1 MKSRF
6 LQLFLLL
13 MLGLGVQ
20 AQVTTSSI
28 SGKITDE
35 KSVELIGANV
45 LVIHTPS
52 GTQYGTITNESGQYS
67 ISNMR
72 VGGPYSLSISYVGY
86 QDYSEN
92 DIYLNLGQTFL
103 INAKLSESSV
113 QLGEVTVIGIKD
125 NLLNSKRT
133 GASTN
138 ISKRQLESM
147 PTLSRGLSDFTR
159 LTPQANGSSFGGAN
173 NRFNNITIDGA
184 VNNDVF
190 GLSGSGTPGGQA
202 NTQPISLDAIQELQ
216 VVLAPYDV
224 SYGNFTGGG
233 INAVTRS
240 GTNNTEGSVY
250 FFNRN
255 QNTIGKSPLTNLKA
269 TDFNNTQFGFRL
281 GGALVKNKLF
291 YFVNAELGNISS
303 PLTFNA
309 GETGS
314 AISLATAELI
324 SKTAKEKWN
333 YDVGSYN
340 LTNAETKNSK
350 FLVKLD
356 YNINNNHQ
364 LSIRNNY
371 IDAFDDN
378 ISRSGT
384 FFRFGNNAYK
394 FNNTQNITVAELRS
408 KISNNVSNNLIVG
421 YSRIRDTRE
430 IAGSLFPQITIANID
445 GKSTNSVEFGSQR
458 SSTAN
463 ELDQDIFEITDN
475 VKINRGK
482 HTFTLG
488 THNEFFK
495 FRNLFINNYNG
506 RWDFNSVQDFVDNKP
521 FRARATY
528 SIVDGVDKPSAE
540 FSAMQLGF
548 YVQDEFSVSDKLK
561 ITAGIRLD
569 VPIIADEPLYNMTV
583 DTTAAFGDL
592 STTNT
597 PSGQLLW
604 SPRLGFNYDVT
615 GDRSVQLRGGAG
627 IFTGRVPFVW
637 LSNQF
642 SNSGKLFGT
651 VDVRDNLNT
660 PVNEINKNNG
670 FEPIIANQKN
680 VGNAGTTTE
689 INLVS
694 KDFRLPQ
701 VLRFN
706 LASDFKLPYGVVAT
720 LEGIYSKTLNN
731 VIYSDINL
739 KNSTGTID
747 TTYSKGSDKR
757 ALYNSSTAN
766 KVNRAFTNVIL
777 LDNTNEGYNYSL
789 TGQLT
794 KQFDNG
800 LNAMVAYTYGQARSI
815 NDGAS
820 STALSNWE
828 FVQTTSNPN
837 NPDLAISNFQ
847 LVHRIIGALGYNI
860 KYGKNES
867 FGTGINI
874 FYAGRSGNPFSYVY
888 AGGDLNGDGAFSNDL
903 VYIPKTRSEINLLPL
918 TVSGVTT
925 TPEEQWN
932 SLNAFIENDEY
943 LNSRRGQYAERNG
956 AETPW
961 EHQLDLRIT
970 QDLGTNI
977 GKKKHG
983 LQLTFDIFNFTNLLN
998 KEWGRQYF
1006 VSNQALTLLNV
1017 DTAANRRGFTY
1028 RNTNP
1033 VGWNV
1038 SDFASRWQMQIGVRY
1053 IFN

>member
-1 MKSRF
+1 MKTKF
-6 LQLFLLL
+6 LHIFLFLL
-13 MLGLGVQ
+13 LGLGVQ
-20 AQVTTSSI
+20 AQVTTAGM
-28 SGKITDE
+28 SGRVTDQAGA
-35 KSVELIGANV
+35 ELIGATV
-45 LVIHTPS
+45 LATHTPS
-52 GTQYGTITNESGQYS
+52 GTQYGTVTNESGKYS
-67 ISNMR
+67 FANLR
-72 VGGPYSLSISYVGY
+72 VGGPYTVVFSYVGFAEY
-86 QDYSEN
+86 TEN
-92 DIYLNLGQTFL
+92 DLNLNLGQEFIL
-103 INAKLSESSV
+103 NVKLAESGL
-113 QLGEVTVIGIKD
+113 QLNEVTVVGSKD
-125 NLLNSKRT
+125 NILNSKRT

-138 ISKRQLESM
+138 ISKRQLETM
-147 PTLSRGLSDFTR
+147 PTLSRSLNDFTR

-224 SYGNFTGGG
+224 TYGNFTGGG
-233 INAVTRS
+233 INAITRS

-250 FFNRN
+250 FFTRN
-255 QNTIGKSPLTNLKA
+255 QNTVGKSPLTNLKA
-269 TDFNNTQFGFRL
+269 NDFTNSQIGFRL

-291 YFVNAELGNISS
+291 YFVNAEIGRISA

-314 AISLATAELI
+314 AISIATAELI
-324 SKTAKEKWN
+324 AKTAKEQWN
-333 YDVGSYN
+333 YDVGSYG
-340 LTNAETKNSK
+340 LQNAKTENSK
-350 FLVKLD
+350 YLVKLD
-356 YNINNNHQ
+356 YNINKNHQ
-364 LSIRNNY
+364 LSLRNSY

-378 ISRSGT
+378 INRSGT

-408 KISNNVSNNLIVG
+408 RVTNNISNNLILG
-421 YSRIRDTRE
+421 YSRIRDNRE
-430 IAGSLFPQITIANID
+430 TAGSLFPQITIANID

-458 SSTAN
+458 SSVAN
-463 ELDQDIFEITDN
+463 ELDQDIFEITNN
-475 VKINRGK
+475 VKITKGK
-482 HTFTLG
+482 HNITIG

-506 RWDFNSVQDFVDNKP
+506 RWDFLNVQDFVNNIP
-521 FRARATY
+521 NRARATY

-548 YVQDEFSVSDKLK
+548 YVQDEYSFNDKFK
-561 ITAGIRLD
+561 VTAGIRLD
-569 VPIIADEPLYNMTV
+569 VPIIGDEPLYNMTV
-583 DTTAAFGDL
+583 DTTTAFGDL
-592 STTNT
+592 STSNT

-651 VDVRDNLNT
+651 VDARDNLNT
-660 PVNEINKNNG
+660 PVNEVNSNNG
-670 FEPIIANQKN
+670 FEPLIANQKN

-689 INLVS
+689 INLVT

-720 LEGIYSKTLNN
+720 IEGIYSKTLNN
-731 VIYSDINL
+731 VVYSDLNL
-739 KNSTGTID
+739 KNSTAQID
-747 TTYSKGSDKR
+747 TTYSSGSDTR
-757 ALYNSSTAN
+757 PLYNSSSAN

-794 KQFDNG
+794 KQFANG
-800 LNAMVAYTYGQARSI
+800 FNAMLAYTYGQARSV

-828 FVQTTSNPN
+828 FVQTSTNAN

-847 LVHRIIGALGYNI
+847 LAHRIIGAVGYSV
-860 KYGKNES
+860 KYGKNQN

-874 FYAGRSGNPFSYVY
+874 FYAGRSGNHFSYIY
-888 AGGDLNGDGAFSNDL
+888 TGGDINGDGAFSNDL
-903 VYIPKTRSEINLLPL
+903 IYVPRSIDDIKLLPL
-918 TVSGVTT
+918 TVNGVTIS
-925 TPEEQWN
+925 PADQWT
-932 SLNAFIENDEY
+932 SLNTFIENDSY
-943 LNSRRGQYAERNG
+943 LKTRRGQYAERNG
-956 AETPW
+956 AVTPW

-977 GKKKHG
+977 GNKKHG
-983 LQLTFDIFNFTNLLN
+983 LQLTLDIFNFTNLLN
-998 KEWGRQYF
+998 KDWGRQYF
-1006 VSNQALTLLNV
+1006 VSNQALSLLNV
-1017 DTAANRRGFTY
+1017 STGNTKGFTY

-1033 VGWNV
+1033 VGWDV
-1038 SDFASRWQMQIGVRY
+1038 SDFASRWQMQLGVRY
-1053 IFN
+1053 TFN

>member
-1 MKSRF
+1 
-6 LQLFLLL
+6 

-20 AQVTTSSI
+20 AQVTTSSMA
-28 SGKITDE
+28 GRITDDNDT
-35 KSVELIGANV
+35 ELIGATV
-45 LVIHTPS
+45 LAIHTPS
-52 GTQYGTITNESGQYS
+52 GTQYGTVTDLNGRYNLTNL
-67 ISNMR
+67 R
-72 VGGPYSLSISYVGY
+72 VGGPYSIVFSYVGFAEY
-86 QDYSEN
+86 TETDLF
-92 DIYLNLGQTFL
+92 LNLGQEYIL
-103 INAKLSESSV
+103 NSKLSESGL
-113 QLGEVTVIGIKD
+113 QLSEVTVVGSKD
-125 NLLNSKRT
+125 NILNSKRT

-138 ISKRQLESM
+138 ITKKQLETM
-147 PTLSRGLSDFTR
+147 PTLSRSLGDFTR

-216 VVLAPYDV
+216 IVLAPYDV

-240 GTNNTEGSVY
+240 GTNSTEGSVY
-250 FFNRN
+250 YFTRN
-255 QNTIGKSPLTNLKA
+255 QNTVGKSPLTNLKA
-269 TDFNNTQFGFRL
+269 NDFTNTQLGFRL
-281 GGALVKNKLF
+281 GGALIKNKLF
-291 YFVNAELGNISS
+291 YFINAEVGRASV

-324 SKTAKEKWN
+324 AKTAKEKWN
-333 YDVGSYN
+333 YDVGSYGVE
-340 LTNAETKNSK
+340 NAKTENNK
-350 FLVKLD
+350 FLIKLD
-356 YNINNNHQ
+356 YNINKNHQ
-364 LSIRNNY
+364 LSFRNNY
-371 IDAFDDN
+371 ISAFDDN

-394 FNNTQNITVAELRS
+394 FNNSQNIAVAEIRS
-408 KISNNVSNNLIVG
+408 KISNNVSNNLIIG
-421 YSRIRDTRE
+421 YSRIRDNRE
-430 IAGSLFPQITIANID
+430 TSGTLFPSITIGGID
-445 GKSTNSVEFGSQR
+445 GISTNSAQFGSER

-475 VKINRGK
+475 VKITRGK
-482 HTFTLG
+482 HNITIG

-506 RWDFNSVQDFVDNKP
+506 RWDFRSAQDFVDNKP

-528 SIVDGVDKPSAE
+528 SIVDGVDKPSAA

-548 YVQDEFSVSDKLK
+548 YIQDEFAISNKFKL
-561 ITAGIRLD
+561 TAGIRLD
-569 VPIIADEPLYNMTV
+569 VPIIGDEPSFNMTV
-583 DTTAAFGDL
+583 DTTNAFGDL
-592 STTNT
+592 STSNT

-651 VDVRDNLNT
+651 VDVRDNLST
-660 PVNEINKNNG
+660 PTNEVNKNNG
-670 FEPIIANQKN
+670 FEPLIANQKN

-706 LASDFKLPYGVVAT
+706 LATDFKLPYGVVAT
-720 LEGIYSKTLNN
+720 IEGIYSKTLNN
-731 VIYSDINL
+731 VVYSDINL
-739 KNSTGTID
+739 KQSTGSID
-747 TTYSKGSDKR
+747 TTYSKGADKR
-757 ALYNSSTAN
+757 PLYNSSSAN
-766 KVNRAFTNVIL
+766 KVNKAFTNVIL
-777 LDNTNEGYNYSL
+777 LDNTNKGFNYSL

-794 KQFDNG
+794 KQFSNG
-800 LNAMVAYTYGQARSI
+800 FNAMVAYTYGQARSV

-828 FVQTTSNPN
+828 FVQTTSNAN

-847 LVHRIIGALGYNI
+847 LANRVISALGYTVR
-860 KYGKNES
+860 YGKNENY
-867 FGTGINI
+867 GTGINI
-874 FYAGRSGNPFSYVY
+874 FYAGRSGNHFSYVY
-888 AGGDLNGDGAFSNDL
+888 NGNSGDLNGDGAFSNDL
-903 VYIPKTRSEINLLPL
+903 IFIPKTIDQINLLEF
-918 TVSGVTT
+918 TSNNVIVT
-925 TPEEQWN
+925 PQEQWKN
-932 SLNAFIENDEY
+932 LDAFIENDPY
-943 LNSRRGQYAERNG
+943 LKTKRGQYAERNG
-956 AETPW
+956 AITPW
-961 EHQLDLRIT
+961 EHQIDIRFT

-977 GKKKHG
+977 GNKKHG
-983 LQLTFDIFNFTNLLN
+983 LQLTLDIFNITNLLN
-998 KEWGRQYF
+998 KDWGRQYF
-1006 VSNQALTLLNV
+1006 VTNQALTLLDV
-1017 DTAANRRGFTY
+1017 DTSKKGFTY
-1028 RNTNP
+1028 KNSNP

-1038 SDFASRWQMQIGVRY
+1038 ADFASRWQMQVGVRY

>member
-1 MKSRF
+1 MV
-6 LQLFLLL
+6 
-13 MLGLGVQ
+13 LGLGVQ
-20 AQVTTSSI
+20 AQVTTSSMV
-28 SGKITDE
+28 GKVTDE
-35 KSVELIGANV
+35 KGEALIGASV
-45 LVIHTPS
+45 LATHVPS
-52 GTQYGTITNESGQYS
+52 GTQYGTVTNESGQYA

-72 VGGPYSLSISYVGY
+72 VGGPYDVIVGYVGY
-86 QDYSEN
+86 TDKKES
-92 DIYLNLGQTFL
+92 DVYLSLGQTYVY
-103 INAKLSESSV
+103 NSK
-113 QLGEVTVIGIKD
+113 LGENSVSLEEIVVVGAKD
-125 NLLNSKRT
+125 NILNSKRT

-138 ISKRQLESM
+138 ISKRQLENM
-147 PTLSRGLSDFTR
+147 PTLSRGIGDFTR
-159 LTPQANGSSFGGAN
+159 LTPQANGNSFGGAN

-224 SYGNFTGGG
+224 TYGNFTGGG
-233 INAVTRS
+233 VNAVTRS

-250 FFNRN
+250 FFTRN

-269 TDFNNTQFGFRL
+269 NDFTNSQFGFRL

-291 YFVNAELGNISS
+291 YFVNAELGRISA

-324 SKTAKEKWN
+324 AKTAKEKWN
-333 YDVGSYN
+333 YDVGSYG
-340 LTNAETKNSK
+340 LENARTENSK
-350 FLVKLD
+350 YLVKLD
-356 YNINNNHQ
+356 YNINKNHQ
-364 LSIRNNY
+364 LSLRNNY
-371 IDAFDDN
+371 INAFDDN
-378 ISRSGT
+378 INRSGT

-408 KISNNVSNNLIVG
+408 KITNNISNNLILG
-421 YSRIRDTRE
+421 YSRIRDNRE
-430 IAGSLFPQITIANID
+430 TAGSLFPQITIANID

-458 SSTAN
+458 SSVAN
-463 ELDQDIFEITDN
+463 ELDQDIFEITNN
-475 VKINRGK
+475 VKITKGK
-482 HTFTLG
+482 HSITLG

-528 SIVDGVDKPSAE
+528 SIVDGVDRPSAE

-548 YVQDEFSVSDKLK
+548 YVQDEYSFSDKLK
-561 ITAGIRLD
+561 VTAGIRLD
-569 VPIIADEPLYNMTV
+569 VPIIGDEPLYNMTV
-583 DTTAAFGDL
+583 DTTTAFGDL
-592 STTNT
+592 STSNT

-604 SPRLGFNYDVT
+604 SPRVGFNYDVT

-660 PVNEINKNNG
+660 PTNEINKNNG

-706 LASDFKLPYGVVAT
+706 LASDIKLPYGVVAT
-720 LEGIYSKTLNN
+720 IEGIYSKTLNN
-731 VIYSDINL
+731 VIYSDLNL
-739 KNSTGTID
+739 KKSVATID
-747 TTYSKGSDKR
+747 TTFSKGADKR
-757 ALYNSSTAN
+757 PLYNSSSAN

-800 LNAMVAYTYGQARSI
+800 FNAMIAYTYGQARSI

-828 FVQTTSNPN
+828 FVQTASNAN

-847 LVHRIIGALGYNI
+847 LAHRIIGAVGYTI
-860 KYGKNES
+860 KYGKNQN
-867 FGTGINI
+867 FGTGINV

-888 AGGDLNGDGAFSNDL
+888 TGGDLNGDGAFSNDL
-903 VYIPKTRSEINLLPL
+903 IYIPRSQSEINLVPL
-918 TVSGVTT
+918 TVGGVTT
-925 TPEEQWN
+925 SPADQWKN
-932 SLNAFIENDEY
+932 LNAFIENDPY
-943 LNSRRGQYAERNG
+943 LSSRRGQYAERNG

-961 EHQLDLRIT
+961 EHQIDLRIS
-970 QDLGTNI
+970 QDLATNI
-977 GKKKHG
+977 GNKKHG

-998 KEWGRQYF
+998 KDWGRQYF
-1006 VSNQALTLLNV
+1006 VSNQALSLLNV
-1017 DTAANRRGFTY
+1017 DAGRKGFTY

-1033 VGWNV
+1033 VGWDV